1 MKNIK
6 QKELFITT
14 ILEDF
19 LCADKY
25 DREKVEEPNVAYV
38 RDCLEREVSAMV
50 EHGLIETKFTIDD
63 YLAAFYEMKDLFTKD
78 DIVQCLYPHMRQ
90 NRIRTLFNI
99 HQDTQNR
106 ALTNNLELTEA
117 SSIDAELREEMLLIC
132 RIYFES
138 IAHYRVI
145 SYFDAF
151 IESIM

>member
-63 YLAAFYEMKDLFTKD
+63 YLAAFTKWKTYSQRWYCPMF
-78 DIVQCLYPHMRQ
+78 ISTHETKSY
-90 NRIRTLFNI
+90 
-99 HQDTQNR
+99 
-106 ALTNNLELTEA
+106 
-117 SSIDAELREEMLLIC
+117 
-132 RIYFES
+132 
-138 IAHYRVI
+138 
-145 SYFDAF
+145 SYF
-151 IESIM
+151 I